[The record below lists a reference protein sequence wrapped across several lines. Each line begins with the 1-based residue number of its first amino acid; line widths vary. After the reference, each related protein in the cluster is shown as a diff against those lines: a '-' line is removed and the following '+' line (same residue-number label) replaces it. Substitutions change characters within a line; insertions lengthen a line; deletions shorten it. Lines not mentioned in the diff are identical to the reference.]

1 MPDVSAKTSGP
12 DVLVVE
18 DDRFI
23 RDIFVQKLKSEGFNV
38 TEAVDG
44 RRALEL
50 LAAHAPE
57 LILLDLLLP
66 DIDGF
71 EILERIKKEP
81 ALVKV
86 PVIVLSNLG
95 DQESIARAR
104 ALGAADYLIKAH
116 YTPEEIVAVIR
127 KVLQRA

>member
-1 MPDVSAKTSGP
+1 MPKETEGP
-12 DVLVVE
+12 DVLVIE

-23 RDIFVQKLKSEGFNV
+23 RDIFVQKLKSEGFQV

-50 LAAHAPE
+50 LTAHAPE

-81 ALVKV
+81 PLAKV

-95 DQESIARAR
+95 DQESIAHAR

-127 KVLQRA
+127 KVLQKT